1 MSDLG
6 ALVLKIKA
14 DISDLEKNLGKAAKD
29 ADGFGDSIGKVSTA
43 GAAVLASLTA
53 ATIAA
58 VKAGGEHAEQIE
70 MVSQKTGIAKQVI
83 QQWSVALAENNL
95 TTDHLTTGM
104 KSLSKMMV
112 EARDPSSAA
121 ANTFEELNITGKTT
135 NAVILQLA
143 DRFKE
148 MPDGADKARLAVE
161 LFGRSGLEMIPILNK
176 GSEGFR
182 ESMEAAKRFGAVLS
196 DTTLSAL
203 SVADDAFDRLG
214 VATKSVSYQLAGLMA
229 PAVSSVTNALS
240 DGVGWIGR
248 YLQAMN
254 EIKAE
259 QASSSSSWGK
269 WGEILKGIIAP
280 SLAIIPQR
288 LGETKQKMDEIAK
301 RTSEEGDQ
309 LDSHVKLYEQ
319 KGAEQ
324 ERLGMLIRDQSIE
337 EFRQLTARGHAEEAL
352 GKTTIAIIQRE
363 TKERNAQF
371 AQMLEQQEEL
381 NNQQFEAY
389 KPSRAMLDHEAAVEN
404 LIRLMPELNRQEAAL
419 QVLLNQKVAHDV
431 IVAQAEAEKNRNKEL
446 ELGLELSKASFQQQ
460 QSFYQQMPGLMG
472 QTELVRE
479 KGFELLQA
487 ENDLRK
493 KVIDQTIFDEERK
506 SAAIL
511 ALDVDL
517 NSKRRQIIQQ
527 YPTFWEQQ
535 LQSVVAS
542 NAFSLS
548 SITSNFN
555 SATAAWIQGQGT
567 FADFWKQT
575 QTTLLTSS
583 LQFMEQ
589 WLVQLGLGQLRE
601 MAMDQTLSAT
611 KVALAIE
618 TEAQKTAAAQAGA
631 SARAGI
637 AAEEAASEQTI
648 MAQTGSAVTTMWE
661 SVGESTVAVGKM
673 ALEVLAQITDGVMG
687 IIDAIADAMEFTG
700 ILAPV
705 GFALKGVTSMLSGK
719 AGGISDFL
727 GGFLDGVDFG
737 WVDNIAEFFGFSS
750 MVDLFAMPSIA
761 FASGGIATGPTLGVM
776 AEAGYP
782 EAAIPLN
789 DRGAAFM
796 QKAMGLGSGGGP
808 TIIFEEDGRRTAVYT
823 MQNIQK
829 VYRMKRGNR

>member
-1 MSDLG
+1 MGDLG

-29 ADGFGDSIGKVSTA
+29 ADGFGDSISKVSTA
-43 GAAVLASLTA
+43 GAAVLASLTT

-70 MVSQKTGIAKQVI
+70 MVSQKTGLAKQVI

-121 ANTFEELNITGKTT
+121 ANTFEDLNVTGKTT
-135 NAVILQLA
+135 SAVILQLA

-161 LFGRSGLEMIPILNK
+161 LFGRSGLDMIPILNK

-203 SVADDAFDRLG
+203 SGADDAFDRLG
-214 VATKSVSYQLAGLMA
+214 VATKSVSYQFAGLMA

-240 DGVGWIGR
+240 DGIGWIGR

-259 QASSSSSWGK
+259 QASASSSWGK
-269 WGEILKGIIAP
+269 WGEILKTIIAP
-280 SLAIIPQR
+280 SLAIIPQH

-319 KGAEQ
+319 QGAEQ
-324 ERLGMLIRDQSIE
+324 ERLGLLIRDQSIE

-363 TKERNAQF
+363 TKERSAAF
-371 AQMLEQQEEL
+371 AQLLDQQEEL

-404 LIRLMPELNRQEAAL
+404 LIRLIPELNHQEAAL
-419 QVLLNQKVAHDV
+419 QVILNQKVAHDV
-431 IVAQAEAEKNRNKEL
+431 IVAQAEAEKDRNKEL
-446 ELGLELSKASFQQQ
+446 EIGLELSKASFQQQ
-460 QSFYQQMPGLMG
+460 QSFYQMAPGLIG
-472 QTELVRE
+472 QANLARE
-479 KGFELLQA
+479 KGFELIQA
-487 ENDLRK
+487 ENDLRQR
-493 KVIDQTIFDEERK
+493 VIDQTIFDEERK
-506 SAAIL
+506 SAAL
-511 ALDVDL
+511 VALDVDT

-527 YPTFWEQQ
+527 FPTFWEQQ
-535 LQSVVAS
+535 LGSIVQSS
-542 NAFSLS
+542 AFSLS

-555 SATAAWIQGQGT
+555 NATAQWIQGQGNFT
-567 FADFWKQT
+567 DFFKST
-575 QTTLLTSS
+575 QTMMLNVGLQTL
-583 LQFMEQ
+583 ER
-589 WLVQLGLGQLRE
+589 WLAEVALAGLRE
-601 MAMDQTLSAT
+601 MGLQQSLDAA
-611 KVALAIE
+611 KVALGIS

-631 SARAGI
+631 SARAAI
-637 AAEEAASEQTI
+637 ATEEAVSEQTI

-661 SVGESTVAVGKM
+661 SVGESTVAVGKT
-673 ALEVLAQITDGVMG
+673 ALEVLGQITEGVMG
-687 IIDAIADAMEFTG
+687 IIDAIAEAMEFTG

-750 MVDLFAMPSIA
+750 MVDLFAMPSVA
-761 FASGGIATGPTLGVM
+761 FASGGIATGPTLGMM
-776 AEAGYP
+776 AEAGYS

-789 DRGAAFM
+789 DRGAKFM
-796 QKAMGLGSGGGP
+796 QSAMGLGSGGGA
-808 TIIFEEDGRRTAVYT
+808 TIIFEEDGRRTATYT
-823 MQNIQK
+823 MQNMQK

>member
-1 MSDLG
+1 MGDLG

-14 DISDLEKNLGKAAKD
+14 DISDLETNLGKAAKD

-43 GAAVLASLTA
+43 GAAVLATLTT
-53 ATIAA
+53 ATLAA

-104 KSLSKMMV
+104 KQLSKMMV
-112 EARDPSSAA
+112 EANDPSSQA

-135 NAVILQLA
+135 DAVILQLA

-148 MPDGADKARLAVE
+148 MPDGAEKAALAVD
-161 LFGRSGLEMIPILNK
+161 LFGRSGLDLIPILNK
-176 GSEGFR
+176 GSEGFK

-196 DTTLSAL
+196 DTTLSVL
-203 SVADDAFDRLG
+203 SGADDAFDRLG
-214 VATKSVSYQLAGLMA
+214 VATKSVSYQFAGLMA
-229 PAVSSVTNALS
+229 PAVSSVTEKLTE
-240 DGVGWIGR
+240 GVGWLGR

-254 EIKAE
+254 ELKAD
-259 QASSSSSWGK
+259 QTSASSSWGK

-301 RTSEEGDQ
+301 RTTEEGEQ
-309 LDSHVKLYEQ
+309 LDFHVKLFEQ
-319 KGAEQ
+319 QGAEQ
-324 ERLGMLIRDQSIE
+324 ERLGLLIRNQSIE
-337 EFRQLTARGHAEEAL
+337 EFKQFQAKGHAQEAL

-363 TKERNAQF
+363 TKERNAAF

-389 KPSRAMLDHEAAVEN
+389 KPSQAMLAHEAAVKN
-404 LIRLMPELNRQEAAL
+404 LIRLIPELNHHEAAL
-419 QVLLNQKVAHDV
+419 QVLLNQQVAHDV
-431 IVAQAEAEKNRNKEL
+431 IVSGTAAYKDRNKEL
-446 ELGLELSKASFQQQ
+446 ERAVELSRADFQQQ

-472 QTELVRE
+472 QADLVRQ
-479 KGFELLQA
+479 KGFELLQD
-487 ENDLRK
+487 ENDLRRR
-493 KVIDQTIFDEERK
+493 VIDQTIFDEERK
-506 SAAIL
+506 GAAIL

-517 NSKRRQIIQQ
+517 NAKRRQIIQQ

-542 NAFSLS
+542 NVFSLS

-567 FADFWKQT
+567 FTEFWKQT
-575 QTTLLTSS
+575 QTTMLTSA
-583 LQFMEQ
+583 LQFTEQ
-589 WLVQLGLGQLRE
+589 WLVQLAIGHFRE
-601 MAMDQTLSAT
+601 LAMDQTLSAA
-611 KVALAIE
+611 KVALATT
-618 TEAQKTAAAQAGA
+618 TEAQKTAAAQSGA
-631 SARAGI
+631 FARAAI
-637 AAEEAASEQTI
+637 ANEEAVSEQTI

-661 SVGESTVAVGKM
+661 SVGQSTVAVGKT
-673 ALEVLAQITDGVMG
+673 ALEVLAQITEGVMG
-687 IIDAIADAMEFTG
+687 IIDAIAEALEFTG

-719 AGGISDFL
+719 ASGITDFL

-737 WVDNIAEFFGFSS
+737 WVDNIKEFFGFSS
-750 MVDLFAMPSIA
+750 MVDLDAIPSIA
-761 FASGGIATGPTLGVM
+761 FASGGIAMGPTFGLM

-796 QKAMGLGSGGGP
+796 QQAMGLGGGGT

-823 MQNIQK
+823 MQNMQK